1 MGLYLMVLG
10 AASFVAADGR
20 DALCK
25 CAMQIDD

>member
-10 AASFVAADGR
+10 AASVVGAYGL